1 MTETT
6 TDSDAVRAAAPP
18 PFLGRLDAEIRGL
31 VAALIVLCMLA
42 ALFAPN
48 FATTGNLLDVLR
60 QVAFT
65 GIIAYGMTLVIVAG
79 EIDVSVGSAI
89 AFSSALFGILT
100 ASFHLPLAS
109 AALAVVVL
117 GVAIGTSA
125 GAVRAYFNIPS
136 FIVTLAMFSA
146 LRGAAM
152 LMTDAIPI
160 SILDQGF
167 EVWGSGTVLGVP
179 VPALVMLAT
188 FVAFTIVASRTAF
201 GRSVYAIGGNAEA
214 AHLSGIPVKRIRTIL
229 FALTGG
235 LAAISGLLMT
245 SRLGSGNSNIGYGVE
260 FAVITSV
267 IVGGASLSGG
277 KGSMLGTL
285 LGGLFIAVLN
295 NAMVLLGI
303 NSYAQDV
310 ANGIVVLLAVLVSSR
325 PAGWSARAGA
335 RRVKAAALRT
345 SDRPNK
351 WKRGKSKTFS

>member
-1 MTETT
+1 MIAETST
-6 TDSDAVRAAAPP
+6 TSNAAGEVARTRR
-18 PFLGRLDAEIRGL
+18 LGYLDYLDNEIRGL
-31 VAALIVLCMLA
+31 LAALITLYVLA

-65 GIIAYGMTLVIVAG
+65 GIIACGMTLVIIAG
-79 EIDVSVGSAI
+79 EIDISVGSAI
-89 AFSSALFGILT
+89 AFSSALFGIL
-100 ASFHLPLAS
+100 AVSFHLPLWE
-109 AALAVVVL
+109 AALGVVAF
-117 GVAIGTSA
+117 GVAIGAGA

-152 LMTDAIPI
+152 LLTDAIPI
-160 SILDQGF
+160 PILDEGF
-167 EVWGSGTVLGVP
+167 AVWGSGSVWRVP
-179 VPALVMLAT
+179 VPALIMLAT
-188 FVAFTIVASRTAF
+188 FLVFSIIASRTAF

-235 LAAISGLLMT
+235 LAAVSGLLMT
-245 SRLGSGNSNIGYGVE
+245 SRLGSGNSNIGFGVE

-267 IVGGASLSGG
+267 IVGGASLAGG

-285 LGGLFIAVLN
+285 LGGLFIAVLS
-295 NAMVLLGI
+295 NAMVLWGV

-310 ANGIVVLLAVLVSSR
+310 ANGIVVLLAVLVR
-325 PAGWSARAGA
+325 MWLAGWSGIGKRA
-335 RRVKAAALRT
+335 L
-345 SDRPNK
+345 
-351 WKRGKSKTFS
+351 KSN

>member
-1 MTETT
+1 MNLT
-6 TDSDAVRAAAPP
+6 SIDAARDAAPP
-18 PFLGRLDAEIRGL
+18 TRLGRVDPDIKGL
-31 VAALIVLCMLA
+31 LGALVVMCVLA

-48 FATTGNLLDVLR
+48 FATTSNLLDVLR

-100 ASFHLPLAS
+100 ASFHLPLS
-109 AALAVVVL
+109 IAALGVVAL
-117 GVAIGTSA
+117 GIAIGA
-125 GAVRAYFNIPS
+125 GAGAIRAYFNIPS

-160 SILDQGF
+160 PILDEGF
-167 EVWGSGTVLGVP
+167 EVWGSGAVLGIP
-179 VPALVMLAT
+179 VPALVMLST
-188 FVAFTIVASRTAF
+188 FAVFTVVASRTVF

-214 AHLSGIPVKRIRTIL
+214 AHLSGIPVKRIRTVL

-245 SRLGSGNSNIGYGVE
+245 SRLGSGNSNIGLGVE
-260 FAVITSV
+260 FAVITAV
-267 IVGGASLSGG
+267 IVGGASLAGG

-285 LGGLFIAVLN
+285 LGGLFIVVLS

-310 ANGIVVLLAVLVSSR
+310 ANGIVVLLAVLVR
-325 PAGWSARAGA
+325 MRLTGWAGTGKRMP
-335 RRVKAAALRT
+335 K
-345 SDRPNK
+345 NK
-351 WKRGKSKTFS
+351 

>member
-1 MTETT
+1 MTTETMT
-6 TDSDAVRAAAPP
+6 PSEAVRIAAPAKR
-18 PFLGRLDAEIRGL
+18 FAHLDAELKGL
-31 VAALIVLCMLA
+31 LAALIALCMLA

-48 FATTGNLLDVLR
+48 FATAGNLLDILR

-89 AFSSALFGILT
+89 AFSSALFGTL
-100 ASFHLPLAS
+100 AGPLQFPLWS
-109 AALAVVVL
+109 AALAVVAL
-117 GVAIGTSA
+117 GAAMGA
-125 GAVRAYFNIPS
+125 GAGAIRAWFNIPS

-160 SILDQGF
+160 PILDESF
-167 EVWGSGTVLGVP
+167 HAWGSGAVLGVP
-179 VPALVMLAT
+179 VPVLLMLAT
-188 FVAFTIVASRTAF
+188 FAVFAVVASRTAF

-214 AHLSGIPVKRIRTIL
+214 AHLSGIPVKRTRTLL

-245 SRLGSGNSNIGYGVE
+245 SRLGSATPSIGYGVE
-260 FAVITSV
+260 FAVITAV

-277 KGSMLGTL
+277 RGSMLGTL
-285 LGGLFIAVLN
+285 LGGLFIVVLS
-295 NAMVLLGI
+295 NAMVLLGV

-310 ANGIVVLLAVLVSSR
+310 ANGIVVLLAVLVR
-325 PAGWSARAGA
+325 TRVAR
-335 RRVKAAALRT
+335 
-345 SDRPNK
+345 
-351 WKRGKSKTFS
+351 

>member
-1 MTETT
+1 MTPGE
-6 TDSDAVRAAAPP
+6 AVRTAAPAKQ
-18 PFLGRLDAEIRGL
+18 LARLDAELKGL
-31 VAALIVLCMLA
+31 LAALIALCMLA

-48 FATTGNLLDVLR
+48 FATAGNLLDILR

-89 AFSSALFGILT
+89 AFSSALFGTL
-100 ASFHLPLAS
+100 AGPFQLPLWS
-109 AALAVVVL
+109 AALAVVAL
-117 GVAIGTSA
+117 GAAMGA
-125 GAVRAYFNIPS
+125 GAGAIRAWFNIPS

-160 SILDQGF
+160 PILDESFQ
-167 EVWGSGTVLGVP
+167 VWGSGAVLGVP
-179 VPALVMLAT
+179 VPVLLMLAT
-188 FVAFTIVASRTAF
+188 FAVFAVVASRTAF

-214 AHLSGIPVKRIRTIL
+214 AHLSGIPVKRTRTLL

-245 SRLGSGNSNIGYGVE
+245 SRLGSATPSIGYGVE
-260 FAVITSV
+260 FAVITAV

-277 KGSMLGTL
+277 RGSMLGTL
-285 LGGLFIAVLN
+285 LGGLFIVVLS
-295 NAMVLLGI
+295 NAMVLLGV

-310 ANGIVVLLAVLVSSR
+310 ANGIVVLLAVLVR
-325 PAGWSARAGA
+325 TRVAR
-335 RRVKAAALRT
+335 
-345 SDRPNK
+345 
-351 WKRGKSKTFS
+351 

>member
-1 MTETT
+1 MDRPMDMN
-6 TDSDAVRAAAPP
+6 TDTLTSNDAARATLSPARQ
-18 PFLGRLDAEIRGL
+18 LRLDAELTGL
-31 VAALIVLCMLA
+31 LAALIVLCLLA

-48 FATTGNLLDVLR
+48 FATAGNLLDVLR

-89 AFSSALFGILT
+89 AFSSALFGTLT
-100 ASFHLPLAS
+100 VSLHLTSWS
-109 AALAVVVL
+109 AALAVVAL
-117 GVAIGTSA
+117 GAAIGA
-125 GAVRAYFNIPS
+125 GAGAIRAWFNIPS

-152 LMTDAIPI
+152 LMTDAIPVP
-160 SILDQGF
+160 ILDAGF
-167 EVWGSGTVLGVP
+167 EVWGSGAVLGVP
-179 VPALVMLAT
+179 VPALLMLAT
-188 FVAFTIVASRTAF
+188 FALFSVVASRTAF

-214 AHLSGIPVKRIRTIL
+214 AHLSGIPVRRTRTLL

-245 SRLGSGNSNIGYGVE
+245 SRLGSGNPNIGYGVE

-267 IVGGASLSGG
+267 IVGGASLFGG

-285 LGGLFIAVLN
+285 LGGLFIVVLN
-295 NAMVLLGI
+295 NAMVLLGV

-310 ANGIVVLLAVLVSSR
+310 ANGIVVLLAVLVR
-325 PAGWSARAGA
+325 TRL
-335 RRVKAAALRT
+335 AA
-345 SDRPNK
+345 
-351 WKRGKSKTFS
+351 

>member
-1 MTETT
+1 MNMTTETT
-6 TDSDAVRAAAPP
+6 TAGDAGPAAASAPR
-18 PFLGRLDAEIRGL
+18 LGRLDAEIKGL
-31 VAALIVLCMLA
+31 LTALILLCVLA

-48 FATTGNLLDVLR
+48 FATPGNLLDVLR

-89 AFSSALFGILT
+89 AFSSALFGTLT
-100 ASFHLPLAS
+100 ASFHLSLLS
-109 AALAVVVL
+109 AALGVVVL
-117 GVAIGTSA
+117 GVAIGASA
-125 GAVRAYFNIPS
+125 GAIRAYLNIPS

-160 SILDQGF
+160 PILDQGF
-167 EVWGSGTVLGVP
+167 EAWGSGAVLGVP

-188 FVAFTIVASRTAF
+188 FVTFTIVASRTAF

-214 AHLSGIPVKRIRTIL
+214 AHLSGIPVKRIRTVL

-235 LAAISGLLMT
+235 LAAVSGLLMT

-277 KGSMLGTL
+277 RGSMLGTL

-310 ANGIVVLLAVLVSSR
+310 ANGVVVLLAVLVSSR
-325 PAGWSARAGA
+325 PAGWTGAGKRAS
-335 RRVKAAALRT
+335 RNT
-345 SDRPNK
+345 
-351 WKRGKSKTFS
+351 

>member
-1 MTETT
+1 MNMTTESTT
-6 TDSDAVRAAAPP
+6 AGDAAGATPSVHR
-18 PFLGRLDAEIRGL
+18 LGRLDVEIKGL
-31 VAALIVLCMLA
+31 LTALILLCALA

-65 GIIAYGMTLVIVAG
+65 GIVAYGMTLVIVAG

-89 AFSSALFGILT
+89 AFSSALFGTLT
-100 ASFHLPLAS
+100 ASFHFSLLG
-109 AALAVVVL
+109 AALGVVAVEVVV
-117 GVAIGTSA
+117 GA
-125 GAVRAYFNIPS
+125 GAGAIRAYLNIPS

-160 SILDQGF
+160 PILDQDF
-167 EVWGSGTVLGVP
+167 EVWGSGAVLGLPVP
-179 VPALVMLAT
+179 VLIMLAT

-214 AHLSGIPVKRIRTIL
+214 AHLSGIPVKRIRTVL

-235 LAAISGLLMT
+235 LAAVSGLLMT

-277 KGSMLGTL
+277 RGSMFGTL

-310 ANGIVVLLAVLVSSR
+310 ANGIVVLLAVLIGSQSS
-325 PAGWSARAGA
+325 GWGMRKTM
-335 RRVKAAALRT
+335 RR
-345 SDRPNK
+345 S
-351 WKRGKSKTFS
+351 S

>member
-1 MTETT
+1 MNMTTI
-6 TDSDAVRAAAPP
+6 DAARAAARDTAPP
-18 PFLGRLDAEIRGL
+18 PRRGRLDADIKGL
-31 VAALIVLCMLA
+31 LAALVVLCVLA

-100 ASFHLPLAS
+100 ASFHLPLPI
-109 AALAVVVL
+109 AALGVVAV
-117 GVAIGTSA
+117 GVAIGA
-125 GAVRAYFNIPS
+125 GAGAIRAYFNIPS
-136 FIVTLAMFSA
+136 FIVTLAAFSA

-160 SILDQGF
+160 PILDEGF
-167 EVWGSGTVLGVP
+167 AVWGSGALLGVP
-179 VPALVMLAT
+179 VPVLVMLAT
-188 FVAFTIVASRTAF
+188 FAVITVVASRTVF
-201 GRSVYAIGGNAEA
+201 GRSVYAIGGNPEA
-214 AHLSGIPVKRIRTIL
+214 AHLSGIPVKRIRTML

-245 SRLGSGNSNIGYGVE
+245 SRLGSGNSNIGFGVE
-260 FAVITSV
+260 FAVITAV
-267 IVGGASLSGG
+267 IVGGASLAGG

-285 LGGLFIAVLN
+285 LGGLFIVVLS

-310 ANGIVVLLAVLVSSR
+310 ANGIVVLLAVLVR
-325 PAGWSARAGA
+325 TQLAGWVGTGKRMP
-335 RRVKAAALRT
+335 K
-345 SDRPNK
+345 NK
-351 WKRGKSKTFS
+351 

>member
-1 MTETT
+1 MDMN
-6 TDSDAVRAAAPP
+6 TDTLTSNDAARATLSPARQ
-18 PFLGRLDAEIRGL
+18 LRLDAELTGL
-31 VAALIVLCMLA
+31 LAALIVLCLLA

-48 FATTGNLLDVLR
+48 FATAGNLLDVLR

-89 AFSSALFGILT
+89 AFSSALFGTLT
-100 ASFHLPLAS
+100 VSLHLTSWS
-109 AALAVVVL
+109 AALAVVAL
-117 GVAIGTSA
+117 GAAIGA
-125 GAVRAYFNIPS
+125 GAGAIRAWFNIPS

-152 LMTDAIPI
+152 LMTDAIPVP
-160 SILDQGF
+160 ILDAGF
-167 EVWGSGTVLGVP
+167 EVWGSGAVLGVP
-179 VPALVMLAT
+179 VPALLMLAT
-188 FVAFTIVASRTAF
+188 FALFSVVASRTAF

-214 AHLSGIPVKRIRTIL
+214 AHLSGIPVRRTRTLL

-245 SRLGSGNSNIGYGVE
+245 SRLGSGNPNIGYGVE

-267 IVGGASLSGG
+267 IVGGASLFGG

-285 LGGLFIAVLN
+285 LGGLFIVVLN
-295 NAMVLLGI
+295 NAMVLLGV

-310 ANGIVVLLAVLVSSR
+310 ANGIVVLLAVLVR
-325 PAGWSARAGA
+325 TRL
-335 RRVKAAALRT
+335 AA
-345 SDRPNK
+345 
-351 WKRGKSKTFS
+351 

>member
-1 MTETT
+1 MT
-6 TDSDAVRAAAPP
+6 AGAAAPIMQ
-18 PFLGRLDAEIRGL
+18 RERVDTEIISLL
-31 VAALIVLCMLA
+31 VALIVLCVLA

-48 FATTGNLLDVLR
+48 FATAGNLLDVLR

-65 GIIAYGMTLVIVAG
+65 GIIAYGMTLVIIAG

-100 ASFHLPLAS
+100 ACCHLPLWS
-109 AALAVVVL
+109 AALGVVVF
-117 GVAIGTSA
+117 GVAIGAGA
-125 GAVRAYFNIPS
+125 GAVRACFNIPS

-146 LRGAAM
+146 LRGTAM

-160 SILDQGF
+160 PILDEGF
-167 EVWGSGTVLGVP
+167 QVWGGGAVLGVP

-188 FVAFTIVASRTAF
+188 FAVFTIVASRTVF

-214 AHLSGIPVKRIRTIL
+214 AHLSGIPVKRIRTGL

-245 SRLGSGNSNIGYGVE
+245 SRLGAGNPNIGYGVE

-285 LGGLFIAVLN
+285 LGGLFIVVLSN
-295 NAMVLLGI
+295 TMVLVGV

-310 ANGIVVLLAVLVSSR
+310 ANGIVVLLAVL
-325 PAGWSARAGA
+325 
-335 RRVKAAALRT
+335 LRT
-345 SDRPNK
+345 RLSG
-351 WKRGKSKTFS
+351 WAGLSKRMPGNT

>member
-1 MTETT
+1 METMNMTTETIT
-6 TDSDAVRAAAPP
+6 PGEAVRIAVPAKRLA
-18 PFLGRLDAEIRGL
+18 RLDSELKGL
-31 VAALIVLCMLA
+31 LAALIVLCVLA

-48 FATTGNLLDVLR
+48 FATAGNLLDILR

-89 AFSSALFGILT
+89 AFSSALFGTLVGP
-100 ASFHLPLAS
+100 FHFPLWS
-109 AALAVVVL
+109 AALAVVAL
-117 GVAIGTSA
+117 GTAMGAAA
-125 GAVRAYFNIPS
+125 GVIRAWFNIPS

-160 SILDQGF
+160 PILDESFQ
-167 EVWGSGTVLGVP
+167 VWGSGAVLGVP
-179 VPALVMLAT
+179 VPVLLMLAT
-188 FVAFTIVASRTAF
+188 FAVFAVVASRTAF

-214 AHLSGIPVKRIRTIL
+214 AHLSGIPVKRTRTVL

-245 SRLGSGNSNIGYGVE
+245 SRLGSGTPNIGYGVE
-260 FAVITSV
+260 FAVITAV

-277 KGSMLGTL
+277 RGSMLGTL
-285 LGGLFIAVLN
+285 LGGLFIVVLS
-295 NAMVLLGI
+295 NAMVLLGV

-310 ANGIVVLLAVLVSSR
+310 ANGIVVLLAVLVR
-325 PAGWSARAGA
+325 T
-335 RRVKAAALRT
+335 RVAQ
-345 SDRPNK
+345 
-351 WKRGKSKTFS
+351 